1 MFSGPILL
9 FGGPYSN
16 LQATEALKAE
26 AKRLGI
32 GADHCI
38 CTGDV
43 VAYGA
48 DPQATV
54 DLIRDWGVHVILGNC
69 EQSLA
74 NDADD
79 CGCGFE
85 EGSTCES
92 LSDHWYQFAKST
104 LNKDSLDWM
113 NGLQPM
119 LRFTYAGQ
127 NVLVL
132 HGGFDNINQFVFA
145 STSKTFKRRQLGAA
159 KADIIIGGHSGI
171 PFTQGLKDRKIWHN
185 AGTIGLPANDG
196 TTDVWYSLLQKSD
209 TGATFSHHRLAYD
222 FAKSADRMRA
232 ENLAEGYAQAM
243 EKGLWP
249 SLDILPHQE
258 RKQTGE
264 ALILPT
270 PL

>member
-16 LQATEALKAE
+16 LQATQALQAQ
-26 AKRLGI
+26 AKHLGI
-32 GADHCI
+32 PADHCI

-54 DLIRDWGVHVILGNC
+54 DLIRDWGVHVIAGNC

-74 NDADD
+74 AGADD
-79 CGCGFE
+79 CGCGFA
-85 EGSTCES
+85 EGSTCKG
-92 LSDHWYQFAKST
+92 LSEGWYRFAKST
-104 LNKDSLDWM
+104 LNKNSLMWM
-113 NGLQPM
+113 SNLPTTF
-119 LRFTYAGQ
+119 RFDYADQ

-132 HGGFDNINQFVFA
+132 HGGFDNINQFIFA
-145 STSKTFKRRQLGAA
+145 STSKTFKRRQLVIA
-159 KADIIIGGHSGI
+159 KADIIIAGHSGL
-171 PFTQGLKDRKIWHN
+171 PFTQDLKNRQIWHN

-196 TTDVWYSLLQKSD
+196 TTDVWYSLLQKTD
-209 TGATFSHHRLAYD
+209 VGPVFSHHRLSYD
-222 FAKSADRMRA
+222 FAKSAKRMRTENMA
-232 ENLAEGYAQAM
+232 EDYARTM
-243 EKGLWP
+243 ETGLWP
-249 SLDILPHQE
+249 SLDVLPPQE

-264 ALILPT
+264 VLILPE